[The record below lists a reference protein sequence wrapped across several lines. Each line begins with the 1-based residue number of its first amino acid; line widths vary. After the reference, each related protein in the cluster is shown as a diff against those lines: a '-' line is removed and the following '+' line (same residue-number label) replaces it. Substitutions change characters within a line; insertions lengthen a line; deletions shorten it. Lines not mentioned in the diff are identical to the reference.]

1 MIRLN
6 FGANNNVIMT
16 LTENVTIASPVYLCE
31 LTNQQSLD
39 KSYLLLTDSSLYTNR
54 YNKLG
59 IYITDDPNCDTL
71 AGEVCLTY
79 TGFYDYKVFE
89 CTYPEIYDKAEDFVS
104 TIVGT
109 LETGLVW
116 FIPSATTDTT
126 YSPIDTDT
134 IIYQN
139 V

>member
-6 FGANNNVIMT
+6 LGANNNVIMT
-16 LTENVTIASPVYLCE
+16 LSENVTIESPVYLCE

-59 IYITDDPNCDTL
+59 IFITDDPNCDTL
-71 AGEVCLTY
+71 AGEVCLAY
-79 TGFYDYKVFE
+79 TGFYDYKVYE
-89 CTYPEIYDKAEDFVS
+89 CTSSPSYDTAQEY
-104 TIVGT
+104 IANIQGT
-109 LETGLVW
+109 LETGLMW
-116 FIPSATTDTT
+116 LIPSATTDDI
-126 YSPIDTDT
+126 YEPDNTDT

>member
-6 FGANNNVIMT
+6 LGANNNVIMT

-39 KSYLLLTDSSLYTNR
+39 KSYLLLTDSSNYKQR

-59 IYITDDPNCDTL
+59 IFITDDPNCDTL

-79 TGFYDYKVFE
+79 TGFYDYKIFE
-89 CTYPEIYDKAEDFVS
+89 CTSSPVYDTAEEYIS
-104 TIVGT
+104 NIQGT

>member
-16 LTENVTIASPVYLCE
+16 LSENVTIASPVYLCE

-39 KSYLLLTDSSLYTNR
+39 KSYLLLSDSSNYKQR
-54 YNKLG
+54 YNKVG
-59 IYITDDPNCDTL
+59 IFVSSDPNCDTL
-71 AGEVCLTY
+71 AGEVCLTNS
-79 TGFYDYKVFE
+79 GFYDYKVYE
-89 CTYPEIYDKAEDFVS
+89 CTTPATFNEASDF
-104 TIVGT
+104 IQNIQGT
-109 LETGLVW
+109 LETGLMW
-116 FIPSATTDTT
+116 LIPSATTDDI
-126 YSPIDTDT
+126 YEPDNTDT